1 MNGTILSSQILMP
14 EEQDIECLD
23 EKTERQL
30 AISSKTNAK
39 LINIVYTLEPI
50 LHDLKEGNLK
60 RVAKTTFRR
69 NS

>member
-1 MNGTILSSQILMP
+1 MP

-23 EKTERQL
+23 EKVERQL
-30 AISSKTNAK
+30 AISNKTNAK

-69 NS
+69 KS

>member
-69 NS
+69 KS